1 MKRILQRK
9 FMLVFWLAT
18 ILMGN
23 LTAIAQTSVIDGGS
37 GWTNPIGE
45 VTAVSYDQAT
55 NYTTY
60 EIRCIRGFG
69 IKSFTIDNTLNSLT
83 RTSEDDDYS
92 YYTCSNL
99 GNETTSSH
107 VYTADF
113 FIEPIT
119 ESVELCNIFNYYSD
133 NSSEQSNNEVIVSL
147 DVQGSKGSS
156 AHPLVVDF
164 QNTNPIIIHIKE
176 DKKISGFNIEV
187 NNGNVTF
194 AVKEGSTT
202 NYQNDITLNN
212 GNLTLQGQVV
222 GIRNL
227 DMQGGTLTINGED
240 GERANVANLNASGG
254 VINIKN
260 IHTNGGISNLNLSGD
275 VTITGENQ
283 FTNETGAYDCNNIEG
298 FLYNKATVT
307 KGKVLLKT
315 VPINPRSLFEVQGG
329 DVTFEKVTFG
339 SVNFWNGNI
348 SGTADI
354 QVKGGTVILDNCH
367 FEKRDVNAN
376 TDLDYVVEVE
386 AGSLTI
392 KDGVYK
398 AGIKAFLHTTGTGV
412 VSVENGL
419 FDAAYNYSTTTD
431 QRNYLMELNGGKVTI
446 NNGIFRGTCSC
457 VESGALEVNGGS
469 YRYSTYSNIKDA
481 SFYIK
486 DNAADVKIQGGEFST
501 ASIYFESGVTKS
513 ISDLLPTDYHFYK
526 EYNGYFAEEVTD
538 FKRGEE
544 YNLPGKIL
552 EFASVSNVLG
562 STNRLLDD
570 AKTADVGP
578 NGKDVKVVQSRLNPR
593 SRKDQYLY
601 TYEINT
607 PIGLAWYAAVQNIP
621 ESMPYVDDYPL
632 DAGDFGE
639 DLPSLL
645 KEGKPSVVLTAD
657 LNMEGYDWVP
667 FPIRYGM
674 LFDGKGHVISNLT
687 VKQPKYVALIS
698 SNSGMVANL
707 VLRDCSFTL
716 KDSSKGSW
724 DYFEMGSL
732 ACQNSGVI
740 VNCGVQNSTITC
752 DSDISGYLGGFVAHN
767 YGGATDSEGIIYN
780 SYVTGAITVSMNSDS
795 STKHKICN
803 DYSNVSVYA
812 GGFIG
817 VNHEGATIE
826 NCYHVGDISCSK
838 PDENPDIVIY
848 SGKFIPENV
857 PADDS
862 SVSTGTLKD
871 CYTSPELQTLNSNV
885 ISHSHSIGEM
895 IWSKWITKADV
906 NKGYPIHG
914 YNNESIYM
922 GASVIESEFTLLKEG
937 NGEFKATYTYLE
949 DETDPESIKTGT
961 IYADTT
967 YTIINQEQFKITAT
981 PAEGSELV
989 KVVHIQNGKETEISG
1004 IQPGAE
1010 FDYNI
1015 VVADTLKAYFKE
1027 KGIPSSSCELSGDQD
1042 YTLTYTQDAGWS
1054 YTTPGNETPVY
1065 FTDTI
1070 CGSTTGSVTVII
1082 PESEYTLVF
1091 QNCSVDSLNVKS
1103 NAGALW
1109 VDGNVVANVATGNI
1123 HMKSGSLIQAPEGKG
1138 VVTLT
1143 KPTEGGSY
1151 TAFAF
1156 AQTFETGRR
1165 LPVGTNVSFTITPE
1179 EGYEL
1184 ESALFGKVSM
1194 MDTFAENKVNHT
1206 ITDDDTDLTV
1216 TITFK
1221 KVEVVN
1227 TPLDLTMVT
1236 DTVTVT
1242 YENNN
1247 WYYQEAEK
1255 EKVAFTGEITGKNDK
1270 VVLLAEDIPANA
1282 PVLQFA
1288 EGSSVSSL
1296 VVSGESSLQVEGSV
1310 TVGSVSGNIETG
1322 EGTNIESSVEVPLV
1336 EISTTPQLG
1345 GSYEVIAFGQPVTDQ
1360 MKLPVGTPLT
1370 FEIEIEEGYEL
1381 ASATIG
1387 GRQLVESLS
1396 LLRTRAVSTTI
1407 NRYYKITG
1415 DESDLKVEITFRK
1428 TNTDEPEDPDTPPVD
1443 PVKYYNIYE
1452 ESICDGVSLSFSK
1465 NPVKEGGSISIKV
1478 EKDEENY
1485 TFENF
1490 KVWYKESYYG
1500 NWKELKES
1508 TQPGEYKIQNIWTHI
1523 YVKAEGSEK
1532 KNPTGMEEVE
1542 GVKVYTKDG
1551 SLFVQT
1557 SQREQ
1562 VIIISMTGAVVKN
1575 EEQVGLKQYHGLNP
1589 GIYIVRI
1596 GNNIYKI
1603 RIK

>member
-9 FMLVFWLAT
+9 FMLVFWLVT
-18 ILMGN
+18 ILMSS

-69 IKSFTIDNTLNSLT
+69 IKSFTIDNTLKSPT

-92 YYTCSNL
+92 YYTCSNF

-133 NSSEQSNNEVIVSL
+133 NSSERKNNEVIVSS
-147 DVQGSKGSS
+147 DVKGSS
-156 AHPLVVDF
+156 VNPLVVNF
-164 QNTNPIIIHIKE
+164 QNTDSIIIHIKE
-176 DKKISGFNIEV
+176 GKKISGFDMEV

-194 AVKEGSTT
+194 AVEEGSTT
-202 NYQNDITLNN
+202 NYQNDITLNT

-240 GERANVANLNASGG
+240 GERANVENLNASGG

-260 IHTNGGISNLNLSGD
+260 IHTNGVISNLNLSGD

-354 QVKGGTVILDNCH
+354 QVKGGTVIFDNCH
-367 FEKRDVNAN
+367 FEKSGVNAN

-412 VSVENGL
+412 VSIENGL

-446 NNGIFRGTCSC
+446 INGIFRGTCSC

-469 YRYSTYSNIKDA
+469 YRYSSYYSNIKDA

-486 DNAADVKIQGGEFST
+486 DNAADIKIQGGEFST

-752 DSDISGYLGGFVAHN
+752 DSDIRGYLGGFVAHN
-767 YGGATDSEGIIYN
+767 YGGATDSEGVIYN

-795 STKHKICN
+795 STEHKICN

-826 NCYHVGDISCSK
+826 NC
-838 PDENPDIVIY
+838 
-848 SGKFIPENV
+848 
-857 PADDS
+857 
-862 SVSTGTLKD
+862 
-871 CYTSPELQTLNSNV
+871 
-885 ISHSHSIGEM
+885 
-895 IWSKWITKADV
+895 
-906 NKGYPIHG
+906 
-914 YNNESIYM
+914 
-922 GASVIESEFTLLKEG
+922 
-937 NGEFKATYTYLE
+937 
-949 DETDPESIKTGT
+949 
-961 IYADTT
+961 
-967 YTIINQEQFKITAT
+967 
-981 PAEGSELV
+981 
-989 KVVHIQNGKETEISG
+989 
-1004 IQPGAE
+1004 
-1010 FDYNI
+1010 
-1015 VVADTLKAYFKE
+1015 
-1027 KGIPSSSCELSGDQD
+1027 
-1042 YTLTYTQDAGWS
+1042 
-1054 YTTPGNETPVY
+1054 
-1065 FTDTI
+1065 
-1070 CGSTTGSVTVII
+1070 
-1082 PESEYTLVF
+1082 
-1091 QNCSVDSLNVKS
+1091 
-1103 NAGALW
+1103 
-1109 VDGNVVANVATGNI
+1109 
-1123 HMKSGSLIQAPEGKG
+1123 
-1138 VVTLT
+1138 
-1143 KPTEGGSY
+1143 
-1151 TAFAF
+1151 
-1156 AQTFETGRR
+1156 
-1165 LPVGTNVSFTITPE
+1165 
-1179 EGYEL
+1179 
-1184 ESALFGKVSM
+1184 
-1194 MDTFAENKVNHT
+1194 
-1206 ITDDDTDLTV
+1206 
-1216 TITFK
+1216 
-1221 KVEVVN
+1221 
-1227 TPLDLTMVT
+1227 
-1236 DTVTVT
+1236 
-1242 YENNN
+1242 
-1247 WYYQEAEK
+1247 
-1255 EKVAFTGEITGKNDK
+1255 
-1270 VVLLAEDIPANA
+1270 
-1282 PVLQFA
+1282 
-1288 EGSSVSSL
+1288 
-1296 VVSGESSLQVEGSV
+1296 
-1310 TVGSVSGNIETG
+1310 
-1322 EGTNIESSVEVPLV
+1322 
-1336 EISTTPQLG
+1336 
-1345 GSYEVIAFGQPVTDQ
+1345 
-1360 MKLPVGTPLT
+1360 
-1370 FEIEIEEGYEL
+1370 
-1381 ASATIG
+1381 
-1387 GRQLVESLS
+1387 
-1396 LLRTRAVSTTI
+1396 
-1407 NRYYKITG
+1407 
-1415 DESDLKVEITFRK
+1415 
-1428 TNTDEPEDPDTPPVD
+1428 
-1443 PVKYYNIYE
+1443 
-1452 ESICDGVSLSFSK
+1452 
-1465 NPVKEGGSISIKV
+1465 
-1478 EKDEENY
+1478 
-1485 TFENF
+1485 
-1490 KVWYKESYYG
+1490 
-1500 NWKELKES
+1500 
-1508 TQPGEYKIQNIWTHI
+1508 
-1523 YVKAEGSEK
+1523 
-1532 KNPTGMEEVE
+1532 
-1542 GVKVYTKDG
+1542 
-1551 SLFVQT
+1551 
-1557 SQREQ
+1557 
-1562 VIIISMTGAVVKN
+1562 
-1575 EEQVGLKQYHGLNP
+1575 
-1589 GIYIVRI
+1589 
-1596 GNNIYKI
+1596 
-1603 RIK
+1603 